1 MLLIGLEKWHLLPT
15 SYFLLSTIGDNN
27 LAVLQAKI
35 SLLSNQTDLGLR
47 PDDLTRIVLYT
58 Q

>member
-35 SLLSNQTDLGLR
+35 SLLSNQTDLDLR
-47 PDDLTRIVLYT
+47 RGDLTRSRKL
-58 Q
+58 